1 MSCWLK
7 EFGVFPLV
15 FFGALHGLI
24 SAVCKRCWFLD
35 AGMQRSGGGAG
46 GKLLGSSSVF
56 FVGLKSLFWGF
67 LFVSFGGPYFDCAYC
82 CWASF
87 LVII

>member
-1 MSCWLK
+1 
-7 EFGVFPLV
+7 
-15 FFGALHGLI
+15 
-24 SAVCKRCWFLD
+24 
-35 AGMQRSGGGAG
+35 MQRSGGGAG

-67 LFVSFGGPYFDCAYC
+67 LFVSFGGPYFECAYC

-87 LVII
+87 LVIILCWYEFSFLSNFFFPVPIALR